1 MIDNLLLGFSTALS
15 FQNLGWCLL
24 GTILGT
30 AVGVLPGIGTMATM
44 SMLLPFVYA
53 VHNPIGSLIMLAGI
67 YYGAQYG
74 GSTTAILLNVPGE
87 STAVVT
93 SIDGNVM
100 AQQGRGGSA
109 LAIAAVGS
117 FIAGSI
123 ATLLVAFLSIPIIDF
138 ALEFGPAEYA
148 SLMLLGIIAAVLL
161 GNKGFFK
168 GLGVT
173 LIGIL
178 LGLVGT
184 DMTTGIT
191 RFNFNINEFEDGI
204 PMLIIVIGLFGLA
217 EAIHYTFTKTKH
229 KNFIKI
235 TDKFWPTKEDWH
247 RGLPAI
253 FRGTI
258 LGSFLGILPG
268 AGPVLGAVSSYAL
281 EKQISKYPTEFG
293 NGAIEGV
300 AGPESANNAS
310 AQTSFIP
317 VLTLGL
323 PFTPVMSLLIAAIM
337 VNGIIPGPNLMIN
350 HPELFWGLI
359 ASFWIGNVFLLILNL
374 PLIKIWVKLL
384 SVPWSII
391 SICIVTA
398 CIAGAYTIGYSLFY
412 VYALIPITILGLILK
427 YLNCEPAPLIMGFVL
442 GPAIE
447 ENLRRSL
454 TISNGNWNIFIDRP
468 YSCSI
473 LIGCLLIILT
483 IIYSKIK
490 KT

>member
-30 AVGVLPGIGTMATM
+30 AIGVLPGIGTMATM

-53 VHNPIGSLIMLAGI
+53 VHDPVGSLIMLAGI

-74 GSTTAILLNVPGE
+74 GSITAILLNVPGE

-93 SIDGNVM
+93 SIDGNAM
-100 AQQGRGGSA
+100 ARQGRSGSA
-109 LAIAAVGS
+109 LAIAAIGS
-117 FIAGSI
+117 FIAGTIS
-123 ATLLVAFLSIPIIDF
+123 TLFVAFLSIPIIDF

-148 SLMLLGIIAAVLL
+148 SLMLLGIIAAVVL

-178 LGLVGT
+178 LGFVGT
-184 DMTTGIT
+184 DMTTGII
-191 RFNFNINEFEDGI
+191 RFNLTITEFEDGI
-204 PMLIIVIGLFGLA
+204 PMVIIVIGLFGLA

-229 KNFIKI
+229 ENFIKI
-235 TDKFWPTKEDWH
+235 TDKFWPTKEDWR

-253 FRGTI
+253 LRGTA

-281 EKQISKYPTEFG
+281 EKQISKYPGEFG
-293 NGAIEGV
+293 NGAVEGV

-337 VNGIIPGPNLMIN
+337 VNGIIPGPNLMLD
-350 HPELFWGLI
+350 HPDLFWGLI

-398 CIAGAYTIGYSLFY
+398 CIAGAYTIGYSMFY
-412 VYALIPITILGLILK
+412 VYALIPLTMLGLILK

-468 YSCSI
+468 YSLTI
-473 LIGCLLIILT
+473 LMVCALVLLLIF
-483 IIYSKIK
+483 YSKIK
-490 KT
+490 KC